1 MCAAHFVA
9 KKTILKG
16 DVFILNPPSTIPSAM
31 LKPTT
36 AHIKVCDAIM
46 GSGKTSAAIHYMVEH
61 PDRKYMYVAPR
72 LSEDDRIVRSC
83 PNLRF
88 RTPDDEDRDDV
99 TKLSDLK
106 ALMHRGRNVAI
117 THALFALC
125 DENVCDLMKEQGYTL
140 IIDEVVNILS
150 EAKLTQKDV
159 EAMITNGFASVDKD
173 GYVTV
178 APDYVDGEHGDAFRA
193 ALNLARSHKL
203 FLCGRQKYFT
213 WVVSDRM
220 LRAAEEV
227 IILTYKFEKSSM
239 IRLFKERGLEYSN
252 IFVDTDGA
260 GRYWFT
266 DQMSFI
272 PSYVGQLS
280 ELITIVDNSRLNRIG
295 DAPFALSKS
304 WWEKQW
310 KEYKRLAHYDR
321 GTKTYRDTELS
332 KNTPMGIMR
341 RNIYSYFMYEHRDIP
356 AEDKLCGGFK
366 ITKDCI
372 KRKGFLDSFL
382 VFNATAMNDYG
393 NRHILA
399 YPVNVFLPREL
410 TYYYKAVNMPAK
422 DEDFALTSMIQWIW
436 RSAIRNGEPIE
447 LYLPSVR
454 MRRILTKWI
463 AETEVWYNTFYGT
476 TNSQEAGTVVE
487 VLPVEIIPANYT
499 EPVLPGVLRLFENI
513 LVPDAQPQCST
524 NYSLHNILATSVLE
538 VLFPALNA
546 RKPQPAELWAKIT
559 YDN

>member
-1 MCAAHFVA
+1 
-9 KKTILKG
+9 
-16 DVFILNPPSTIPSAM
+16 
-31 LKPTT
+31 
-36 AHIKVCDAIM
+36 
-46 GSGKTSAAIHYMVEH
+46 
-61 PDRKYMYVAPR
+61 MYVAPR

-106 ALMHRGRNVAI
+106 MLMHHGRNVAI

-203 FLCGRQKYFT
+203 FLCGRQKYYT

-227 IILTYKFEKSSM
+227 YVLTYKFEKSSM
-239 IRLFKERGLEYSN
+239 IRLLKESDLEYSR
-252 IFVDTDGA
+252 IYVDSDGA
-260 GRYWFT
+260 GDFWFAEKL
-266 DQMSFI
+266 SFI
-272 PSYVGQLS
+272 PSYVGHLS
-280 ELITIVDNSRLNRIG
+280 NLIKIVDIPRLNGIG
-295 DAPFALSKS
+295 DDPFALSKS

-310 KEYKRLAHYDR
+310 KEYKHLTDYDHK
-321 GTKTYRDTELS
+321 TKTYQDTELS

-366 ITKDCI
+366 ITENCI

-382 VFNATAMNDYG
+382 VFNATAINDYG
-393 NRHILA
+393 NRHFLVDRRHICPKIIGKAADGLPGLLHVLSAEVIDGIQHIEDKMRLDLGQHDPDPHILQ
-399 YPVNVFLPREL
+399 FLLPDQE
-410 TYYYKAVNMPAK
+410 
-422 DEDFALTSMIQWIW
+422 I
-436 RSAIRNGEPIE
+436 
-447 LYLPSVR
+447 LPSLHGPY
-454 MRRILTKWI
+454 ILIIHILGKGDDDCK
-463 AETEVWYNTFYGT
+463 ETGCIRV
-476 TNSQEAGTVVE
+476 
-487 VLPVEIIPANYT
+487 
-499 EPVLPGVLRLFENI
+499 
-513 LVPDAQPQCST
+513 
-524 NYSLHNILATSVLE
+524 
-538 VLFPALNA
+538 
-546 RKPQPAELWAKIT
+546 
-559 YDN
+559 